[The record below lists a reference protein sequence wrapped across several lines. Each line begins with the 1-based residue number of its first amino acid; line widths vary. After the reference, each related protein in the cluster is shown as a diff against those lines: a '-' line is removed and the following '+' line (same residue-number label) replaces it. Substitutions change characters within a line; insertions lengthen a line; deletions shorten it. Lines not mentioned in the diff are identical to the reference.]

1 MADQFNSLED
11 FYKSVGVKDGVL
23 PKAPNVYQSNTAPS
37 GYGGEDVFESNIPE
51 SERLKKKDLYNF
63 ENLNIIRNYMTRNKG
78 VDYKD
83 ADDDKLVED
92 YMDHM
97 RWFNTNTV
105 STAGEVMFV
114 TRGSEEDKKVA
125 ADAYQLYDRLGNVF
139 VNDGFFGA
147 VDGVKDYV
155 FAAAADPTNYLG
167 VLTGG
172 VGKAAALGTTT
183 AGKAAIKKAASNAAT
198 KAATSGATRAAAS
211 KAASEAAEEMARKM
225 VNYGVTDKAMAKAAE
240 AAAKAA
246 RSQVVLRAGQEA
258 AEGVAKE
265 QFRKAG
271 RRALYATTALDGL
284 VAGVQDMAIQDIY
297 LDVGAQE
304 EYSRTQTAFST
315 LLGGIGGGLH
325 LLGSKA
331 TGVSGLGE
339 AATEMKLAARAG
351 KYKEAAPILS
361 PEAQKAAAKVI
372 KQEFDSWA
380 AKVSRGTP
388 RLGNAALPESMLKNI
403 MLGEDGKGGLAKVMR
418 DNGIKLRRDATV
430 SDLMTNV
437 IRYMP
442 EEQLLEVSKSIHS
455 ATGIHL
461 GDLDNLAV
469 NIGDIMARDIS
480 RAGGTLSVMSQ
491 VRRAIDGG
499 VVSGN
504 EILSE
509 TLNNKAIRDSLDSE
523 FAIVRNSK
531 PFAYGQNVW
540 KRLLVSSPST
550 TAANVMGFG
559 QYYAGQTLADMLS
572 SGLLGVAAV
581 ATGAGATKT
590 SRELFRQA
598 RVYRQIQ
605 AQKMLNFVDPFT
617 TKDAYM
623 DLLEQ
628 NKDIKGLLFET
639 VGAGVE
645 RSSKRYDI
653 NPDNPIFK
661 TVENFTNAAT
671 EITGVRVQDTFT
683 KSQMFMTELDKYLRL
698 KKDKTLKEVLTSG
711 DMRLIDDD
719 VIGGA
724 IDTTMRSVFSKDYT
738 TKDQALGTVAKLV
751 EQVSN
756 TPVIGTVLPFGR
768 FMNNVVATAYQWGP
782 VAFLPAAHRIMKSS
796 TRDMQAL
803 EAVSRSVVGSAALAS
818 AMYLSEEQEAK
829 GLAYN
834 EIDVGGGTIVDVQN
848 IFPFSFMLAAGR
860 YANRVRKSFSE
871 GTTLLGVDIG
881 GKGEISPTKEAL
893 EDFLSQMAIGQ
904 VARDTQFANDL
915 YNVVDYF
922 TAGKERGGAELDALY
937 KSLGGMVAGVT
948 RPLDAVN
955 RAVGFM
961 TETDYAKDP
970 RQAETGGALFTQQA
984 TRYFDNIIEAFMGET
999 ETLTGEQLRV
1009 ATREGP
1015 IYDANPLARIF
1026 GITVKRGR
1034 TAAEK
1039 AYSLAE
1045 MKTWT
1050 ADSRS
1055 KIPHYDRIFNQTMAP
1070 ILETK
1075 MNALLRDKRFQSG
1088 DLQYKRDRVRDVLN
1102 QTRKTV
1108 REALDVSTGET
1119 FLDRMRYK
1127 ASTNGTKEQQ
1137 EKAMKVLKER
1147 GVEAGLED
1155 FNFRELQMYNSYI
1168 EYLKFIAKGN

>member
-1 MADQFNSLED
+1 MADKFNTLED

-23 PKAPNVYQSNTAPS
+23 PKAPNVYSSNTGPS
-37 GYGGEDVFESNIPE
+37 GYGGEDVFESNVPE

-63 ENLNIIRNYMTRNKG
+63 DNLNIIRNYMTRHKG
-78 VDYKD
+78 VDYQD

-114 TRGSEEDKKVA
+114 TRGSEDDKKA
-125 ADAYQLYDRLGNVF
+125 ASDAYQLYDRLGNVF

-155 FAAAADPTNYLG
+155 FAAASDPTNYLG

-172 VGKAAALGTTT
+172 VGKAAALGTT
-183 AGKAAIKKAASNAAT
+183 AASKAAVKKAASNAAV
-198 KAATSGATRAAAS
+198 KAAQSGATRAAAS
-211 KAASEAAEEMARKM
+211 KAATEAAEEMARKM
-225 VNYGVTDKAMAKAAE
+225 VRYGVTDKAMAKAAE

-265 QFRKAG
+265 RLSKAG

-372 KQEFDSWA
+372 KEEFDSWT
-380 AKVSRGTP
+380 AKVARGTP

-403 MLGEDGKGGLAKVMR
+403 MLGEDGKGGLAKIMR

-442 EEQLLEVSKSIHS
+442 EEQLLEVSKSIHN

-509 TLNNKAIRDSLDSE
+509 TLNNKEIRDSLESE
-523 FAIVRNSK
+523 FAIVRNAR
-531 PFAYGQNVW
+531 PFTYGQNVW

-559 QYYAGQTLADMLS
+559 QYYAGQTLADMMS
-572 SGLLGVAAV
+572 SGLLGIAGI
-581 ATGAGATKT
+581 ATGAGTTKT

-605 AQKMLNFVDPFT
+605 TQKMLNFADPFT

-639 VGAGVE
+639 IGAGVE
-645 RSSKRYDI
+645 RSAQRYDI
-653 NPDNPIFK
+653 NPNNPVFK
-661 TVENFTNAAT
+661 TVEAFTNAAT

-698 KKDKTLKEVLTSG
+698 KKDRTLKDVLSSG
-711 DMRLIDDD
+711 DLKAIDDD

-756 TPVIGTVLPFGR
+756 TPVVGTVLPFGR

-782 VAFLPAAHRIMKSS
+782 FSFLPAAARIMQKSK
-796 TRDMQAL
+796 RDMASL
-803 EAVSRSVVGSAALAS
+803 EAVSRSVVGTTALGF
-818 AMYLSEEQEAK
+818 AMQFSEEQEAK

-834 EIDVGGGTIVDVQN
+834 EVDVGGGTVVDVRN
-848 IFPFSFMLAAGR
+848 VFPFSYMLAVGR
-860 YANRVRKSFSE
+860 YANLTR
-871 GTTLLGVDIG
+871 
-881 GKGEISPTKEAL
+881 KGEVVPKEVK
-893 EDFLSQMAIGQ
+893 EDMLAQMAVGQ

-915 YNVVDYF
+915 YNVLDYF
-922 TAGKERGGAELDALY
+922 TGAAAGGGERGGAELDALY
-937 KSLGGMVAGVT
+937 KSLGGMAAGFT

-999 ETLTGEQLRV
+999 ETLTGERLRV
-1009 ATREGP
+1009 STREGDL
-1015 IYDANPLARIF
+1015 YDANPLARIF

-1070 ILETK
+1070 ILESK
-1075 MNALLRDKRFQSG
+1075 MNALLRDKRFREG
-1088 DLQYKRDRVRDVLN
+1088 DLQYKRDRVKNVLTE
-1102 QTRKTV
+1102 TRKVV
-1108 REALDVSTGET
+1108 RGALDVSSGET

-1137 EKAMKVLKER
+1137 EKAMEVLRER
-1147 GVEAGLED
+1147 GVEASLED